1 MATNLQQARTKKE
14 TFPSRAEAEAWA
26 KEEKAKF
33 KQGGMSARW
42 FVNSTKDK
50 TQWQATVQITLEE
63 T

>member
-1 MATNLQQARTKKE
+1 MATKLQQERTKKE

-42 FVNSTKDK
+42 FVKSTQDK
-50 TQWQATVQITLEE
+50 SRWQATVQITLPE